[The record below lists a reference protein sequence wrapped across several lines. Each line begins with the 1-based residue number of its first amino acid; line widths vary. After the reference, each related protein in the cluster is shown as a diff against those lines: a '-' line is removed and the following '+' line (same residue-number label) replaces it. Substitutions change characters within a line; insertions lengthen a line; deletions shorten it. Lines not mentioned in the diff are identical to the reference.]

1 MEKYGK
7 TLRKIRQNLQIT
19 QVEISSGIMSQS
31 NYSKMEKGEI
41 DVPFAKMVE
50 LLNRLGMTVNEFL
63 FIHNDY
69 TNPLNRL
76 KSLKPGDRDKMTENI
91 KDLKSLPHPT
101 KREQELLFIFEAFLD
116 VLNNDYEVASEK
128 VIPVWSRLEKHNAWY
143 LYDISLINSI
153 LYLFPIDV
161 AESIMT
167 IALNRL
173 EDFKKFRNIH
183 QLSANFQINFILMLM
198 ENNQFEKAL
207 EYIEELI
214 SFSQNQ
220 RLYVHLGVSYVR
232 KGILINILKQQEP
245 TEWYGKGFDI
255 LDVVDNEILVEELKN
270 EIELYSI

>member
-19 QVEISSGIMSQS
+19 QVEISLGIMSQS

-76 KSLKPGDRDKMTENI
+76 KRLKSGDREKMTENI
-91 KDLKSLPHPT
+91 KELKAVPHPT
-101 KREQELLFIFEAFLD
+101 KREQELLFIFEAFID
-116 VLNNDYEVASEK
+116 VLDNDYEAASEK
-128 VIPVWSRLEKHNAWY
+128 VIPVWNRLEKHNTWY

-153 LYLFPIDV
+153 LYLFPVDV

-173 EDFKKFRNIH
+173 EDFKSFRNIH

-207 EYIEELI
+207 EHIEELI
-214 SFSQNQ
+214 SFSQKQ
-220 RLYVHLGVSYVR
+220 RLYMHLGVSYVR
-232 KGILINILKQQEP
+232 KGILLDVLKQHDP
-245 TEWYGKGFDI
+245 TEWYKNGFDI
-255 LDVVDNEILVEELKN
+255 LNVVDNEILVEELKN

>member
-1 MEKYGK
+1 MEDYGK

-19 QVEISSGIMSQS
+19 QVEISLGIMSQS
-31 NYSKMEKGEI
+31 NYSKMEKGKI

-63 FIHNDY
+63 FIHNNY

-76 KSLKPGDRDKMTENI
+76 KSLKPGDKKKMTENI
-91 KDLKSLPHPT
+91 KELKDLPHPT

-116 VLNNDYEVASEK
+116 VLNNDYEAASEK
-128 VIPVWSRLEKHNAWY
+128 VIPVWNRLEKHNAWY

-153 LYLFPIDV
+153 LYLFPVDV

-173 EDFKKFRNIH
+173 EDFKSFRNIH

-198 ENNQFEKAL
+198 ENKQFEKAL
-207 EYIEELI
+207 EHIEKLI
-214 SFSQNQ
+214 AFSQKQ

-232 KGILINILKQQEP
+232 KGILLDVLKQHDP
-245 TEWYGKGFDI
+245 TEWYKKGFDI

>member
-63 FIHNDY
+63 FVHNDY

-76 KSLKPGDRDKMTENI
+76 KRLKSGDRDKMTENI

-116 VLNNDYEVASEK
+116 VLNNDYEAASEK
-128 VIPVWSRLEKHNAWY
+128 VIPVWNRLEKHNAWY

-153 LYLFPIDV
+153 LYLFPVDV

-173 EDFKKFRNIH
+173 EDFKSFRNIH

-198 ENNQFEKAL
+198 ENNQFEEAL
-207 EYIEELI
+207 EHIEELI

-232 KGILINILKQQEP
+232 KGLLEDILNQQNP
-245 TEWYGKGFDI
+245 AKWYEKGFDI
-255 LDVVDNEILVEELKN
+255 LETADNDSLIEELKN
-270 EIELYSI
+270 EIKLYSI